1 MGEDAVAMSGD
12 DAADQPP
19 AVIAATAVSRK
30 QTVLAEVNRDGYV
43 CGVRLLA
50 ASTRTWDA
58 DTLETRIKAVAAVA
72 HDRYLAGLPA
82 THAVYPTLD
91 DVADA
96 ESGLDF

>member
-1 MGEDAVAMSGD
+1 MEEEAAAMSGD
-12 DAADQPP
+12 EEADQPP
-19 AVIAATAVSRK
+19 DVVAATAVSRK
-30 QTVLAEVNRDGYV
+30 RTVLAEVNNNGYV

-50 ASTRTWDA
+50 AAPRGWDA
-58 DTLETRIKAVAAVA
+58 DTPESRIKAVAAVA